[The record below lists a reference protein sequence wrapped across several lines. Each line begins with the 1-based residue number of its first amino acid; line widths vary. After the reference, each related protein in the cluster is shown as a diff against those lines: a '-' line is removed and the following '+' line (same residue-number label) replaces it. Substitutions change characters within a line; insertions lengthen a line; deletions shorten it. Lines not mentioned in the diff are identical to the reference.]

1 MRNVLLASM
10 GVLVLGALALTGS
23 YFYRERAEKVQEQAL
38 ETVQQEA
45 SAFAAQLAW
54 GLGASQRVLNDLAT
68 QEAVITLF
76 VSADEAALSLKG
88 DELAG
93 QFPSALKLR
102 LLKPGVNEVDTST
115 FPPLSYASLD
125 LLRKAEASEDPI
137 PAEVLFFGSPSQH
150 IVMVRRVTN
159 GGGGLVGV
167 LHLSVDVGVLGE
179 AMQGLSL
186 SKGYAELHQAV
197 HEGET
202 LVLAHEGDGA
212 AKARGAP
219 VVLPVANTG
228 WRLAYWHQAAADPA
242 RAPGSSGS
250 GFWGLTGGIGVES
263 LILVVVILGALSVY
277 VIFRRGRRKAA
288 QVMAE
293 TAVYAGAVQGIM
305 LGAHPGLER
314 LVPGLPKTAQHAG
327 GTAAAQPS
335 SRAARGARASP
346 APAAPGGAEQAP
358 TSAKAQAVTES
369 SATPAVREEQVPLPK
384 SIFRA
389 YDIRGVAGK
398 TLTAASVHAIGRAI
412 GSEAHERGQQ
422 KLVVGRDGR
431 KSSPEL
437 AEALIQG
444 LRAAGRDVIDIGMV
458 PTPLVYFATHH
469 LNTGSGVMVT
479 GSHNPPNYN
488 GLKIML
494 GGETLS
500 GDAVMALRDRV
511 TGRKL
516 VTGNGKLKSRDI
528 TGDYMRRVNEEIPV
542 ALDHAFKL
550 VIDCGNGVAGILA
563 PEVLRALGHEV
574 VELYCDVDGN
584 FPNHQPDPSQPEN
597 LRALI
602 DRVKQ
607 EKADLGLA
615 FDGDG
620 DRLGVIDGA
629 GNIIWP
635 DRQMML
641 FARDVLSRAKGAPII
656 FDVKCSRHLRR
667 VIEEHGGKPVMWK
680 TGHSLI
686 KHKMKEENAP
696 LAGELSGHIFFKER
710 WYGFDDAIYA
720 AARMLE
726 ILGKS
731 KKSPE
736 GVFAEL
742 PGGIATPELRLSMP
756 ERSHASF
763 MKDFC
768 ERAVFDEAKI
778 TTIDGLRVDFPDGWA
793 LIRPSNTTPHL
804 ILRFEGDDQ
813 QALDRIQDAFRRVF
827 QELDP
832 KLQLPF

>member
-10 GVLVLGALALTGS
+10 GVLVLGALALTGG

-38 ETVQQEA
+38 ETVQQDA
-45 SAFAAQLAW
+45 SAFAAQLADR
-54 GLGASQRVLNDLAT
+54 LGASQRVLNDLAT
-68 QEAVITLF
+68 QPALITLF

-115 FPPLSYASLD
+115 FPPLSYASLE
-125 LLRKAEASEDPI
+125 LLRKAEVSEDSI

-150 IVMVRRVTN
+150 IVMVRRVMN
-159 GGGGLVGV
+159 GGGELVGV

-186 SKGYAELHQAV
+186 SKGYAELHQVV

-219 VVLPVANTG
+219 VVLPVAYTG

-288 QVMAE
+288 QVMGE

-327 GTAAAQPS
+327 GTAAAQS
-335 SRAARGARASP
+335 SSLAARGARASP

-358 TSAKAQAVTES
+358 ASTRAQAVTES

-398 TLTAASVHAIGRAI
+398 TLTADSVHAIGRAI

-437 AEALIQG
+437 AEALIKG

-574 VELYCDVDGN
+574 VDLYCDVDGN

-597 LRALI
+597 LRDLI
-602 DRVKQ
+602 DRVEQ

-680 TGHSLI
+680 TGHSVI

-720 AARMLE
+720 AARLLE
-726 ILGKS
+726 ILGTS

-736 GVFAEL
+736 AVFAEL

-832 KLQLPF
+832 KLPLPF